1 MEKRELL
8 QIGRIKGRRVDLENL
23 WGKSWKEI
31 RILIIDREK
40 KLIGLEWEGMTPD
53 LAFCIRKLS
62 ALQTRE
68 KEKTIESIAEGKKRR
83 EITTR

>member
-40 KLIGLEWEGMTPD
+40 KLIGLE
-53 LAFCIRKLS
+53 
-62 ALQTRE
+62 
-68 KEKTIESIAEGKKRR
+68 
-83 EITTR
+83 